1 MTDAGRRGIPV
12 LARELRRPSVSRE
25 RQAGNGNPHTARV
38 GGQIKHSGKRDG
50 DEPEARQAAN
60 GRYREV
66 FEKGKE
72 RSGEADDSA
81 ALCAGCP
88 LGLVHLNLREFC
100 FCRKLEDARVR

>member
-1 MTDAGRRGIPV
+1 MATRTPLELEGKSSTAGS
-12 LARELRRPSVSRE
+12 ATATSRK
-25 RQAGNGNPHTARV
+25 P
-38 GGQIKHSGKRDG
+38 
-50 DEPEARQAAN
+50 RQAAN